1 MRSLFRNWIAMKW
14 YVRIPNFEWY
24 YQINRHWTVVSYR
37 RKVHWWA
44 VLDKK
49 PQLTI
54 KPRVKK
60 SKSSKKEFLAV
71 TLYDWFRKQKFYVS
85 RLVAQIFMWYDI
97 KDDTKQIIFKDG
109 NPLNCDIKNLKIW
122 TISERTF
129 NWMNKKYGKPRRMI

>member
-1 MRSLFRNWIAMKW
+1 MKW

-97 KDDTKQIIFKDG
+97 KDDTKQIIFKDWD
-109 NPLNCDIKNLKIW
+109 PSNCDIKNLKIGS
-122 TISERTF
+122 ISERTF
-129 NWMNKKYGKPRRMI
+129 NWIKKKYGKQKTCKWN

>member
-1 MRSLFRNWIAMKW
+1 MKW

-24 YQINRHWTVVSYR
+24 YQINRHWTVISYR

>member
-1 MRSLFRNWIAMKW
+1 MKW

>member
-1 MRSLFRNWIAMKW
+1 LRFLFRNWIAMKW

>member
-1 MRSLFRNWIAMKW
+1 MKW

-24 YQINRHWTVVSYR
+24 YQINRHWTVISYR

-122 TISERTF
+122 TVSERTF

>member
-24 YQINRHWTVVSYR
+24 YQINRHWTVISYR

>member
-1 MRSLFRNWIAMKW
+1 M
-14 YVRIPNFEWY
+14 
-24 YQINRHWTVVSYR
+24 
-37 RKVHWWA
+37 
-44 VLDKK
+44 LDKK

-122 TISERTF
+122 TVSERTL
-129 NWMNKKYGKPRRMI
+129 NWIKKKYKH

>member
-1 MRSLFRNWIAMKW
+1 MRFLFRNWIAMKW

>member
-1 MRSLFRNWIAMKW
+1 MKW
-14 YVRIPNFEWY
+14 YVRVPNFEWY

>member
-1 MRSLFRNWIAMKW
+1 MKW
-14 YVRIPNFEWY
+14 YVRVPNFEWY

-122 TISERTF
+122 TVSERTF